1 MADSFSSSD
10 CADTEDCS
18 SKSCLSLSVGYY
30 PCEDTFSYEN
40 TVSCEDMSSKC
51 PSVHLV
57 PPIQGTWLTD
67 SIGRLLGRRDQI
79 QDDPEQFCKLSI
91 TLAWDIDMGS
101 NQSDSITNWGPHGH
115 HQWIGQY
122 TKEKTQLTLSKLDGL
137 VQKLE
142 KFLEN
147 QKDEEDDESVF
158 PESAPE
164 ENCQLSSSSPPD
176 MAQVSHQEHDTCQDL
191 PKFNRPG
198 NEDVIQFPQIP
209 PRLQE
214 YELAETISQAPGSQ
228 RTSTTETSS
237 VSSDPPEE
245 EDAHSSTQALSCL
258 NIRWVF
264 HWLRLHILSSF
275 GGRQLSEKATEHTH
289 QLTHKKRLFP
299 RSKRIQPQESLE
311 LGPPVP
317 PEFVTF

>member
-1 MADSFSSSD
+1 MADSFSGSD

-18 SKSCLSLSVGYY
+18 SKSYLSLSVGYY

-101 NQSDSITNWGPHGH
+101 NQSDSITNWDPHGH

-176 MAQVSHQEHDTCQDL
+176 MAQ
-191 PKFNRPG
+191 
-198 NEDVIQFPQIP
+198 
-209 PRLQE
+209 
-214 YELAETISQAPGSQ
+214 TISQAPGSQ

-264 HWLRLHILSSF
+264 HWLRLHVLSSF
-275 GGRQLSEKATEHTH
+275 GGRQLSEKATH